1 LTLRATPAVPPE
13 VDQAWRLLA
22 QLDSLPP
29 NPRQAYLRA
38 AARMDI
44 GGTIAR
50 AGLADS
56 ARSMLLRA
64 RDMDNPQIDPTQE
77 LLQIEAYM
85 RSLLG
90 DNDEAI
96 DLLKRYVAA
105 NPDHDFAHTA
115 GTAWWWREL
124 RGHPRFVEIA
134 GAGR

>member
-1 LTLRATPAVPPE
+1 
-13 VDQAWRLLA
+13 
-22 QLDSLPP
+22 
-29 NPRQAYLRA
+29 
-38 AARMDI
+38 MDL

-56 ARSMLLRA
+56 ARSVLLRA
-64 RDMDNPQIDPTQE
+64 RDMGNPEIDATQE
-77 LLQIEAYM
+77 LLHIEAYM

-115 GTAWWWREL
+115 STGWDRSSNSPM
-124 RGHPRFVEIA
+124 GRFSDSTFIRA
-134 GAGR
+134 SSCLT